1 MIASV
6 AACCSLQ
13 PLRSAPA
20 VNSAVNPLKMRRRQL
35 AAQPSLMT
43 FVGRDFLPHLHQS
56 ADHHLQDVVGVTG
69 KRSDR
74 KDTFRPQSKAK
85 RMNEDVTINKLS
97 GY

>member
-1 MIASV
+1 
-6 AACCSLQ
+6 
-13 PLRSAPA
+13 
-20 VNSAVNPLKMRRRQL
+20 MRRRQL
-35 AAQPSLMT
+35 AAHMRLMT

-69 KRSDR
+69 KHSDR

-85 RMNEDVTINKLS
+85 RMNEDVTIDKLS